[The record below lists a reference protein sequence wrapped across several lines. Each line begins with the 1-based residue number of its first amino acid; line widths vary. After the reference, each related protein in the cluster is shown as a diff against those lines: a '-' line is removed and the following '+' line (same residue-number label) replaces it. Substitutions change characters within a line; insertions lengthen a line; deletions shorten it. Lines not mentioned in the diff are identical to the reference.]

1 MAMRVAIGIGPA
13 QSNEAG
19 VPGTAFGQSRTSY
32 GYPMLDPTGVRSM
45 WPLVSEL
52 CGRTGILSLILNR
65 AVGSTGLCNYWVGNV
80 RTWAAGL
87 FVQQGSYVISGGKL
101 WKVIDANVSNSD
113 VYGTSTVAPSLAA
126 GADNVLWAD
135 LGATTSEDVN
145 GAIYPRTSSRF
156 DPNGAMAASRDAIL
170 AAKNVDR
177 RFMLISIGQGDKTAG
192 MSLAQYQGGYEQ
204 AVRFALDAGIE
215 VLAGLTVIGRTAGL
229 PEWMRDVGDPAWQ
242 GVCNKY
248 AGTRGFHVGAN
259 LYRELAS
266 NPDDAYN
273 TNVAVGAPPVIGLLP
288 DLLHMDS
295 PLFNLAAECQADA
308 IVRACANSPL

>member
-52 CGRTGILSLILNR
+52 CGRAGILTLILNR

-80 RTWAAGL
+80 RNWAAGL

-101 WKVIDANVSNSD
+101 WKVIDANASNSD
-113 VYGTSTVAPSLAA
+113 VYGTSTVAPSLVA
-126 GADNVLWAD
+126 GADNVLWAE

-192 MSLAQYQGGYEQ
+192 MSLAQYQSGYEQ
-204 AVRFALDAGIE
+204 AVRFALDAGVE
-215 VLAGLTVIGRTAGL
+215 VLAGLTVIGRTDGL

-242 GVCNKY
+242 SICSMF
-248 AGTRGFHVGAN
+248 AGTRGFHIGAN

-266 NPDDAYN
+266 DPVDPYN
-273 TNVAVGAPPVIGLLP
+273 TNVLVAAPPAKGLMP
-288 DLLHMDS
+288 DKLHMES
-295 PLFNLAAECQADA
+295 PLYDLASDCEAMS
-308 IVRACANSPL
+308 IIRACGETPL